1 MPETQITK
9 QNSNQRC
16 IMKRKLGIQ
25 QKIQIYILSS
35 VALIFIIS
43 LGYTGWQ
50 SKEKML
56 SVSRDLADTYAREYA
71 NRASDELNYYADAA
85 LFLQSVFEGYTFLP
99 HNRRREILSNYL
111 KTTLRD
117 NPKFLS
123 VWSILEPDALD
134 TLKQQYKN
142 KVGSTILGNFRYV
155 YYRQDDEIVLSRYVE
170 QDPEAVLSGNVYS
183 LVKQR
188 MQITVV
194 DPYYYSYSGNKS
206 DEILETNIVS
216 PVIENDNFLGVVG
229 IDVPLI
235 TISEQINQ
243 YQPIEGSFA
252 FLLSH
257 HGQIVSFPEENA
269 IGKNLN
275 DIGFISNDSLDLNAL
290 INSGE
295 TYSYY
300 TNYDNQKYYITA
312 APVKITG
319 TSTSW
324 YVNMALPESHIT
336 ENALSTIYN
345 ALLVALAGLIFLAI
359 IITMLARKI
368 TRPIKKLTHVMD
380 KISQGDVS
388 TKQKLNISTGDE
400 INDMAI
406 ALNKYIDGYTQKTHF
421 ASRIGDGELDEKLDL
436 LSDEDKLGKS
446 LMQMRDNLKKARQ
459 EEEKR
464 KEEDKKHR
472 WTNEGIAKF
481 ADILRQNNDN
491 IKKLSFELMRNLINY
506 LEVNQG
512 ALFVIEEEEKTTYYE
527 AKSTIAFNRRQFNKT
542 RFKIGEDIIGR
553 CAHEGKTI
561 YLKEVPEDFIKITS
575 GMGEARPNTLL
586 IVPAV
591 LNDKVYAIMEL
602 ASFRQLEAFEIEF
615 VEKIGESVASTI
627 ANVKVSERT
636 QELLKESQHQQEE
649 LGSQEEEMRQNLEE
663 LQTTQE
669 EASRREFE
677 LRNLIEALSVANYM
691 VEYDMHGIITEVNE
705 RFATLVGLAKEQI
718 IGMNHRDGLKMSGLN
733 KQNYSQFWEDLRH
746 GHTRTEE
753 TRIEYNE
760 RELYLYETYTPVLDK
775 DDIPYKVVKIAV
787 DITELK
793 NAQAKIE
800 KQKAALSAKD
810 EKIET
815 LELQKNTIEKQLEEE
830 RKNSQRLAEELK
842 HTPQR
847 NVKAGDPEAKLDQDA
862 PQVVL
867 PPAGEPLIAFVP
879 EMENAI
885 GELNDQHHRIVELIN
900 EVYIGLRTDKP
911 KKEIKETLKM
921 LVDFTAWHFSNEERY
936 FEEYKFE
943 NTESHKASH
952 KAFIDHI
959 DGFRKKYQ
967 AGRIKFYDDVMRFL
981 KAWIEN
987 HFATEDQE
995 YVELF
1000 KSKGL

>member
-1 MPETQITK
+1 
-9 QNSNQRC
+9 
-16 IMKRKLGIQ
+16 MKRKLRIQ

-71 NRASDELNYYADAA
+71 NQASDELNYYADAA
-85 LFLQSVFEGYTFLP
+85 LFLQTLFENYTFLP
-99 HNRRREILSNYL
+99 HNQRREILSSYL
-111 KTTLRD
+111 KNILQD
-117 NPKFLS
+117 NPRFLS
-123 VWSILEPDALD
+123 VWSILEPDAID
-134 TLKQQYKN
+134 TLKQKYKN
-142 KVGSTILGNFRYV
+142 QPGSTVLGNFRYV
-155 YYRQDDEIVLSRYVE
+155 YYRQGDEIVLSRYVE
-170 QDPEAVLSGNVYS
+170 QDPDAVLSGNVYS
-183 LVKQR
+183 LVKKR

-206 DEILETNIVS
+206 EEILETNIVS
-216 PVIENDNFLGVVG
+216 PIIKNDKFLGVVG
-229 IDVPLI
+229 IDVPLT

-252 FLLSH
+252 FLISH
-257 HGQIVSFPEENA
+257 HGQVVSFPEENA
-269 IGKNLN
+269 IGKKLT
-275 DIGFISNDSLDLNAL
+275 DIGFISNDSLNL
-290 INSGE
+290 ISLLKSGKVF
-295 TYSYY
+295 SYY
-300 TNYDNQKYYITA
+300 TNYNNQKYYITA

-319 TSTSW
+319 TNTNW
-324 YVNMALPESHIT
+324 YVNIALPESLIA
-336 ENALSTIYN
+336 EDALATIYN
-345 ALLVALAGLIFLAI
+345 AILVAFAGLVFLAF
-359 IITMLARKI
+359 IITLLARKI
-368 TRPIKKLTHVMD
+368 SRPIKQLTRVMD
-380 KISQGDVS
+380 KISQGNVHSD
-388 TKQKLNISTGDE
+388 QKLDLHTDDE
-400 INDMAI
+400 INEMAL
-406 ALNKYIDGYTQKTHF
+406 ALNKYIDGYTQKTSF
-421 ASRIGDGELDEKLDL
+421 ASRIGNGELNEDLEL
-436 LSDEDKLGKS
+436 LSDEDILGKS
-446 LMQMRDNLKKARQ
+446 LMQMRDNLKKAHE

-512 ALFVIEEEEKTTYYE
+512 ALFVIEEEEENVYYE

-542 RFKIGEDIIGR
+542 KFKIGEDIIGR

-575 GMGEARPNTLL
+575 GMGEATPDTLL
-586 IVPAV
+586 IVPAA

-602 ASFRQLEAFEIEF
+602 ASFRPLEDFEIEF

-705 RFATLVGLAKEQI
+705 NFATLVGLPKEQI
-718 IGMNHRDGLKMSGLN
+718 IGMNHKDGLKITGLN
-733 KQNYSQFWEDLRH
+733 QQKYTQFWEDLRH
-746 GHTRTEE
+746 GNTRTEE

-760 RELYLYETYTPVLDK
+760 RELYLYETYTPLVDK

-787 DITELK
+787 DITDLK
-793 NAQAKIE
+793 NTQAKLE
-800 KQKAALSAKD
+800 KQKAELSAKD
-810 EKIET
+810 SRIKT
-815 LELQKNTIEKQLEEE
+815 LEQEKNTIEQKLKEEKQ
-830 RKNSQRLAEELK
+830 NSQKLAEELK
-842 HTPQR
+842 QKVKKTGQPDVTP
-847 NVKAGDPEAKLDQDA
+847 DQET

-867 PPAGEPLIAFVP
+867 PPAGEPLVTFTA

-885 GELNDQHHRIVELIN
+885 TELNDQHHRIVELTN

-936 FEEYKFE
+936 FDEYAFE

-952 KAFIDHI
+952 KAFVDHI
-959 DGFRKKYQ
+959 DSFRKKYQ
-967 AGRIKFYDDVMRFL
+967 AGRIKFYDDVMRFI
-981 KAWIEN
+981 KAWIEK

-995 YVELF
+995 YVNLF